1 MGVSGVSAEVFSWFS
16 KAKEKAPKAR
26 GAQIDMLIDR
36 ADKTINVCEMKL
48 TFPFGPSS

>member
-1 MGVSGVSAEVFSWFS
+1 MVSKSRENEEKCL
-16 KAKEKAPKAR
+16 KAKEKVPKAR